1 MQTED
6 DIRELLKG
14 TFTLDIKNF
23 KKYNPG
29 KTGKFIALYNGWH
42 NDLRVRSWPPGTKL
56 LYILLL
62 NLRGTSEQPISNLTT
77 TSLQHWCNL
86 RGTSVQPSLVRLWND
101 GFIFLEKNR
110 GDKIREE
117 KKEPIPKDEKI
128 EQEKAPSLPT
138 KTEEISSSPQ
148 AGEALFSFEEIPKRI
163 LEQYQVSARGI
174 ETWVSKWGIEKVSAN
189 LVPASHKFEIQANT
203 KNPHF
208 RENFIRYFDNW
219 MNNSEAKATGAKK
232 KKEVEK
238 AQTAEREKWTAY

>member
-6 DIRELLKG
+6 DIKELLKG

-62 NLRGTSEQPISNLTT
+62 NLRGTSEQPINNLTT

-101 GFIFLEKNR
+101 GFIFLEENR
-110 GDKIREE
+110 EDKIREE
-117 KKEPIPKDEKI
+117 EKGLSKKNKEI

-138 KTEEISSSPQ
+138 KTEENSSSPQ
-148 AGEALFSFEEIPKRI
+148 AGEAFFSFEEIPKRI

-174 ETWVSKWGIEKVSAN
+174 ETWVSRWGKERVSAN
-189 LVPASHKFEIQANT
+189 LVPASEKFEQGAY
-203 KNPHF
+203 KNPHY
-208 RENFIRYFDNW
+208 RRNFAEYFNRW
-219 MNNSEAKATGAKK
+219 MENSEAKISGAKK
-232 KKEVEK
+232 KKEIEK
-238 AQTAEREKWTAY
+238 AEDAERKKWTAY